1 MLAELMR
8 NLYEAHYDKFFVAL
22 ATLEQTL
29 LIPSRLLHPHTRFYV
44 REMRILA
51 YGQLLESYR
60 SLTLDSLAR
69 SFGVSID
76 FVDRYVHA
84 LCPESSFYVPARSA
98 HSLSHPANSPGLSPL
113 GGYTARSTRCTASW
127 RRTGRR
133 SRPRSTRR

>member
-1 MLAELMR
+1 MLPELPVLADLMK
-8 NLYEAHYDKFFVAL
+8 NLYDSHYDKFFVAL

-69 SFGVSID
+69 SFGVSVD

-84 LCPESSFYVPARSA
+84 RLCLSMPPPVPPIHSA
-98 HSLSHPANSPGLSPL
+98 ALIPCV
-113 GGYTARSTRCTASW
+113 T
-127 RRTGRR
+127 
-133 SRPRSTRR
+133 